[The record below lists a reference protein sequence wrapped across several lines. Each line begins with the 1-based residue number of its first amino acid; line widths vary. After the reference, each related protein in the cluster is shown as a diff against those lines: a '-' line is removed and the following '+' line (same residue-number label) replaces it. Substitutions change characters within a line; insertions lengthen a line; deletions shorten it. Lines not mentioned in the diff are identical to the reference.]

1 MTDMRRH
8 PTFPHVTAPV
18 VIPLPDADD
27 RSEVGAKA
35 VGLARLFE
43 CGQTVPAGFVITVGH
58 ATNLDSADV
67 GGAVASGLEVLGSGP
82 VAVRS
87 SAVEEDQHDASH
99 AGQYASVL
107 NVSPSVS
114 AVTEAAREVVAS
126 AHGEPIAVIVQR
138 MVPATTAG
146 VAFSANPT
154 TGDAEVVI
162 SSTTGLADRLL
173 NGSESGNEWVMK
185 DSELTLRAGDRVD
198 EEVIRDVANAA
209 VEIELALGHPVDI
222 EWAYDGEILHIVQ
235 ARPITAL
242 PVQPTDPIPDGFWTK
257 DATHHPGPLRPL
269 VTSGIGEGDGAVAR
283 WAKRSGLVIE
293 RLEETT
299 IHGELYNRPVPVGG
313 DGSGKT
319 PPWWVIGIISRVH
332 PEMRRRMAA
341 ARALVESGQLDS
353 VSRDWELSGRSR
365 AQAAIEA
372 LRAID
377 LKALEDRAILGHID
391 AIEEFAADGADT
403 HFDLAMAY
411 FVSLHELV
419 NWCEQHLSWDTATT
433 LRLLT
438 GHSVASS
445 EPTVALRSV
454 VAAIE
459 QSPAAL
465 DALRNGVGDLQ
476 ARIAAADPHVGVLL
490 DQWINIYGFRS
501 VHYDWSGPTIGE
513 LPGLVERMVTAELE
527 SPTNVLEDDQIER
540 LAREQIPADRIDE
553 FDRLLEAARR
563 DYPTREDNTA
573 WLGSTVGALMRMA
586 WLEVGRRLTDRSIIA
601 DREDVFFL
609 TDTEARDSLEETNG
623 VRIEMVRRRRGERAW
638 TFAHP
643 GPPTH
648 GVPGGPPPDIRGLP
662 KAGRRINGALLWAIE
677 AEFGAPPVSEATSDA
692 IIGLPG
698 AAGIYSGTARV
709 ITSETDFDRV
719 QPGDVIVCPITNPAW
734 SVLFGIAGAF
744 VCDSGGPLS
753 HTAILAR
760 EYDIPSVLATGD
772 ATTRIIDGD
781 TITVD
786 GTAGTVSL
794 HAQV

>member
-1 MTDMRRH
+1 MHTSPSVAHETD
-8 PTFPHVTAPV
+8 PV
-18 VIPLPDADD
+18 VVSLPDAID
-27 RSEVGAKA
+27 RSVVGAKA
-35 VGLARLFE
+35 VGLARLLD

-58 ATNLDSADV
+58 TNNLGSTGASA
-67 GGAVASGLEVLGSGP
+67 AIASALQALGSGP

-87 SAVEEDQHDASH
+87 SAVEEDQQDASH
-99 AGQYASVL
+99 AGEYASLL
-107 NVSPSVS
+107 NVFPSVE
-114 AVTEAAREVVAS
+114 AVTQAAREVVAS
-126 AHGEPIAVIVQR
+126 AHGERIAVIVQR

-198 EEVIRDVANAA
+198 EEVIRDVAKA
-209 VEIELALGHPVDI
+209 VGEIESALGHPVDI

-269 VTSGIGEGDGAVAR
+269 VTSGIGEDDGAVAR

-299 IHGELYNRPVPVGG
+299 IHGELYNRPIPVGG
-313 DGSGKT
+313 GGSGKT

-341 ARALVESGQLDS
+341 ARTLVKSGRLGS
-353 VSRDWELSGRSR
+353 VSRDWELHGRAW
-365 AQAAIEA
+365 AQDAIAA

-377 LKALEDRAILGHID
+377 LEALDDQALLGHIE
-391 AIEEFAADGADT
+391 AVEAFASGGSDI
-403 HFDLAMAY
+403 HFDLALAY

-419 NWCEQHLSWDTATT
+419 IWCEQHLGWDAATT

-445 EPTVALRSV
+445 EPTIVLRSV
-454 VAAIE
+454 VVAIE
-459 QSPAAL
+459 QSSAAL
-465 DALRNGVGDLQ
+465 DALRNGTGDLRT
-476 ARIAAADPHVGVLL
+476 RIAAADPNVGVLL
-490 DQWINIYGFRS
+490 DQWIDVYGFRS

-513 LPGLVERMVTAELE
+513 LPGLVERMVLAELE
-527 SPTNVLEDDQIER
+527 RPTKVLEDDQIER
-540 LAREQIPADRIDE
+540 QARDGIPVDRIDE

-573 WLGSTVGALMRMA
+573 WLGSTVGALTRMA
-586 WLEVGRRLTDRSIIA
+586 WLEVGRRLADRSCIA
-601 DREDVFFL
+601 DCEDVFFL
-609 TDTEARDSLEETNG
+609 TDTEARDSLGGNDV
-623 VRIEMVRRRRGERAW
+623 VRTEAVRRRRGERAW

-643 GPPTH
+643 GPATY

-662 KAGRRINGALLWAIE
+662 KAGRKINGALLWAIE
-677 AEFGAPPVSEATSDA
+677 AEFGAPPVSEANSDA
-692 IIGLPG
+692 ITGLPG

-709 ITSETDFDRV
+709 IASETDFARV

-772 ATTRIIDGD
+772 ATARISDGD
-781 TITVD
+781 TVTVD

-794 HAQV
+794 HTRV

>member
-1 MTDMRRH
+1 MSESPSVAYTTD
-8 PTFPHVTAPV
+8 PV
-18 VIPLPDADD
+18 IVSLSDASD
-27 RSEVGAKA
+27 RSVVGAKA
-35 VGLARLFE
+35 TGLALLLD

-58 ATNLDSADV
+58 TNNLDSTETSAAITA
-67 GGAVASGLEVLGSGP
+67 GLQALGAGP

-87 SAVEEDQHDASH
+87 SAVEEDQQDASH

-107 NVSPSVS
+107 NVSPTVG
-114 AVTEAAREVVAS
+114 AVTDAARKVVAS
-126 AHGEPIAVIVQR
+126 AHGDPIAVIVQQ

-162 SSTTGLADRLL
+162 SSITGLADRLL

-198 EEVIRDVANAA
+198 EEVIRDVATA
-209 VEIELALGHPVDI
+209 VRDIESALGHPVDV

-242 PVQPTDPIPDGFWTK
+242 PVQPTDPVPEGFWTK
-257 DATHHPGPLRPL
+257 DSTHHPGPLRPL
-269 VTSGIGEGDGAVAR
+269 VTSGIGQGDGAVAR
-283 WAKRSGLVIE
+283 WAKRSGLVID

-299 IHGELYNRPVPVGG
+299 IHGELYNRPIPVGS

-319 PPWWVIGIISRVH
+319 PPWWLIGIISRVH

-341 ARALVESGQLDS
+341 ARALVESGRLDS
-353 VSRDWELSGRSR
+353 VSRDWELHGRAS
-365 AQAAIEA
+365 AQEAIKGLRGVDLEA
-372 LRAID
+372 LD
-377 LKALEDRAILGHID
+377 DQALLEHID
-391 AIEEFAADGADT
+391 AVEVFEQNGADI
-403 HFDLAMAY
+403 HFDLALAY

-419 NWCEQHLSWDTATT
+419 MWCEQHLNWDAATT

-445 EPTVALRSV
+445 EPTIALRSV
-454 VAAIE
+454 AAAIE

-465 DALRNGVGDLQ
+465 DALRNGAGDLQ
-476 ARIAAADPHVGVLL
+476 TRIAAADPNVAVLL
-490 DQWINIYGFRS
+490 DQWVDVYGFRS

-513 LPGLVERMVTAELE
+513 LPGLVERMVLAELE
-527 SPTNVLEDDQIER
+527 NPTNVLEADQIER
-540 LAREQIPADRIDE
+540 QARNEIPVDKIDE
-553 FDRLLEAARR
+553 FNRVVNAARR

-586 WLEVGRRLTDRSIIA
+586 WLEVGRRLADRSIIA
-601 DREDVFFL
+601 DSEDVFFL
-609 TDTEARDSLEETNG
+609 TNAEARNCLEGNDGDRFET
-623 VRIEMVRRRRGERAW
+623 VRRRRGERAW

-643 GPPTH
+643 GPPTY
-648 GVPGGPPPDIRGLP
+648 GVSGGPPPDIRGLP
-662 KAGRRINGALLWAIE
+662 KAARKINGALLWAIE
-677 AEFGAPPVSEATSDA
+677 AEFGVPPVSEANSDA
-692 IIGLPG
+692 IVGLPG
-698 AAGIYSGTARV
+698 AAGICTGTARV
-709 ITSETDFDRV
+709 ITSETDFARV
-719 QPGDVIVCPITNPAW
+719 QSGDVIVCPITNPAW

-772 ATTRIIDGD
+772 ATTRISDGD

-794 HAQV
+794 